1 LACAIT
7 NEMDEISPWSYTPKS
22 GTPGIF
28 PYESLFEGGINL
40 TQLLGSTPCFSSFM
54 AESRSSKRF
63 TATLKDFVLGDF
75 PVCGISVEKECDVV
89 RLAEEGDGTDKF
101 FVVDFNGTVTNTGA
115 GALPSGATLTVVDD
129 AGTPGDE
136 SDDVVIQQTL
146 EDPLGAGESVPF
158 SDQFFSDDN
167 PPYNTVTASIGFSGA
182 TVEADPFSIECA
194 NLPLDPNISL
204 SKLCWTELVTI
215 GDLLA
220 VEVFFTGEVC
230 NTGDVP
236 LTVTVTDDKVGPV
249 FGPTLMYPSDCNTI
263 EGSYLPDQAE
273 GGENNPCI
281 AAFRD
286 AFTAVGTSLIPGVED
301 QNEVITA
308 NCPLCDC
315 D

>member
-7 NEMDEISPWSYTPKS
+7 NDVDETSPWSYTPKS

-89 RLAEEGDGTDKF
+89 RLADEGDPTDKF
-101 FVVDFNGTVTNTGA
+101 FVVDFNGVVTNTGA
-115 GALPSGATLTVVDD
+115 GALPSGAALTVVDD

-146 EDPLGAGESVPF
+146 QNPLGPGESVPF
-158 SDQFFSDDN
+158 SDRFFSNEN
-167 PPYNTVTASIGFSGA
+167 PPYNTVTALIEFSGA
-182 TVEADPFSIECA
+182 TVEADPFGIECT
-194 NLPLDPNISL
+194 NLVLDPNISL
-204 SKLCWTELVTI
+204 SKLCWTELVTV
-215 GDLLA
+215 DNLLA
-220 VEVFFTGEVC
+220 VEVFFTGEIC
-230 NTGDVP
+230 NIGNVP
-236 LTVTVTDDKVGPV
+236 LTVTVSDDKVGQV
-249 FGPTLMYPSDCNTI
+249 FGPTLMDPCDCATI
-263 EGSYLPDQAE
+263 DGSYRPSEAK
-273 GGENNPCI
+273 GGESNPCM
-281 AAFRD
+281 AEFGD
-286 AFTAVGTSLIPGVED
+286 TFTAVGTSPIPGVAD